1 MNKTTVVMND
11 KLKISKEQK
20 TVAKNYSSL
29 VVLQGLNYI
38 LPLLIIPFL
47 ERQLGLEK
55 FGLVMLAQYLMA
67 FCVAAADFGFNV
79 TATREISIIKSQ
91 GGDYST
97 VYFKVFWARMI
108 LLILVFGLLSLV
120 VFSVPRFSIEWHI
133 YLLSYGAVIGQTLLP
148 DWFFQGIEK
157 MRLLTVVNV
166 VAKVLFTILLFV
178 FITAPSDYFYVPI
191 FNSIGFLTAGIFTFL
206 LSMKY
211 VKWQWPNFKES
222 QEFYKESF
230 QVFTSNIASQL
241 SYAANGVILGI
252 FAGDA
257 VVGIF
262 SAFDKLIIAAKKMFL
277 PFYQAMYPY
286 MARKSFSEK
295 KQMMKK
301 LIPIVAFVGLIGV
314 VVILLIGDW
323 IIEFL
328 YNDVN
333 IYKNTYLFKWM
344 SIIAFFTGL
353 SSLFQALY
361 APARKLFKNRMM
373 MMIIAGVFNVTLSL
387 IIVPYLGLKGTII
400 AAIGTEA
407 ILLVLAS
414 YFYRRDIIR
423 NE

>member
-1 MNKTTVVMND
+1 MSKFSK
-11 KLKISKEQK
+11 KLSSEQK

-79 TATREISIIKSQ
+79 TATREISIIKSL

-373 MMIIAGVFNVTLSL
+373 MMIIAGVFNITLSL

-414 YFYRRDIIR
+414 YFYRSDIIR
-423 NE
+423 HE

>member
-1 MNKTTVVMND
+1 MS
-11 KLKISKEQK
+11 KLSKKLSSEQK

-29 VVLQGLNYI
+29 VVLQGLNYL

-178 FITAPSDYFYVPI
+178 FITDPSDYFYVPI

-328 YNDVN
+328 YNDVT

-373 MMIIAGVFNVTLSL
+373 MMIIAGVFNITLSL

-414 YFYRRDIIR
+414 YFYRSDIIR
-423 NE
+423 HE

>member
-1 MNKTTVVMND
+1 MSKFSK
-11 KLKISKEQK
+11 KLSSEQK

-79 TATREISIIKSQ
+79 TATREISIIKSL

-407 ILLVLAS
+407 ILLGLAS

>member
-1 MNKTTVVMND
+1 MND

>member
-1 MNKTTVVMND
+1 MS
-11 KLKISKEQK
+11 KLSKKLSSEQK
-20 TVAKNYSSL
+20 TIAKNYSSL

-328 YNDVN
+328 YNDVT

-373 MMIIAGVFNVTLSL
+373 MMIIAGVFNITLSL

-414 YFYRRDIIR
+414 YFYRSDIIR
-423 NE
+423 HE

>member
-1 MNKTTVVMND
+1 MND

-286 MARKSFSEK
+286 MARKSFSKK

>member
-1 MNKTTVVMND
+1 MND

-191 FNSIGFLTAGIFTFL
+191 FNSIGFLTAGFFTFL

>member
-1 MNKTTVVMND
+1 MS
-11 KLKISKEQK
+11 KLSKKLSSEQK